1 MIVDNENLGVLLII
15 NNVLVGT
22 KRRKKKRWCENCTQQ
37 PSRMSCSASSTS
49 LKSRHI
55 AIVVLIFKAAIV
67 ALNYSR
73 LLDVYHKNFTA
84 HLLLVSIWFDLMGP
98 KNISLFWWIF
108 LCTLWL
114 HFIWGIE
121 MRWHFLVE
129 VWVQTLGRSWSLTFE
144 ER

>member
-22 KRRKKKRWCENCTQQ
+22 RKKKRNRDDAKIARKQ

-84 HLLLVSIWFDLMGP
+84 HLLLVSI
-98 KNISLFWWIF
+98 
-108 LCTLWL
+108 
-114 HFIWGIE
+114 
-121 MRWHFLVE
+121 
-129 VWVQTLGRSWSLTFE
+129 
-144 ER
+144 